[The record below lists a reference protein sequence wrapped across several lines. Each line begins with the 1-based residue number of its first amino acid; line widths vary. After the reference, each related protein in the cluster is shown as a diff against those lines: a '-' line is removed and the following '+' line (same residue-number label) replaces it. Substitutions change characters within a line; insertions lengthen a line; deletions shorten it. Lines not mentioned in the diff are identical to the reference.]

1 MNEWQARAEALDA
14 ADSLRSVAATF
25 ELPDG
30 TVYLD
35 GNSLGAL
42 PKTVKPRM
50 LEVIEQ
56 QWGQDLIS
64 SWNKH
69 QWIDLAHS
77 VGAKLAP
84 LLGVKPTQVV
94 ACDSISVNLF
104 KLLNSALAQRPE
116 RKIVL
121 SAQNNFPTDLY
132 VAQGV
137 EQLLGSERCKLTS
150 VAPDALHAHLTADVA
165 VLMLTQVD
173 FRSGALLDMQALT
186 AQAHAHG
193 TLVIWDLAHSAGVVP
208 LQLNACDVDFAVG
221 CGYKFLNGGP
231 GAPAFMSVNE
241 RYLSNLNQPIQG
253 WMGHAQ
259 PFEFATDYHPAPNI
273 KQLLTGTPAILSLAA
288 FDAALE
294 VYRDIDVTDLRQK
307 SLSLSCFYIELFD
320 PYQSQHAET
329 FAGFRLNARLAD
341 AERGSHVALE
351 HDEAYPISQ
360 ALIAH
365 NVIIDFRA
373 PNLIRFGFAPL
384 YNSHQDVLTSLQTL
398 HWLMQEEVYLE
409 PVYQH
414 RKSVT

>member
-1 MNEWQARAEALDA
+1 MNDWRTRAEALDA
-14 ADSLRSVAATF
+14 ADPLRSVAAAF

-77 VGAKLAP
+77 VGTKLAP
-84 LLGVKPTQVV
+84 LLGVKSAQVI

-104 KLLNSALAQRPE
+104 KLINIALAQRPE

-137 EQLLGSERCKLTS
+137 EQLLGSKRCELIT
-150 VAPDALHAHLTADVA
+150 VAPDALHAHLNADVA

-173 FRSGALLDMQALT
+173 FRSGALLDIQALT

-193 TLVIWDLAHSAGVVP
+193 ALVIWDLAHSAGVVP
-208 LQLNACDVDFAVG
+208 LQLNAWDVDFAVG

-259 PFEFATDYHPAPNI
+259 PFEFATDYQPAMNI
-273 KQLLTGTPAILSLAA
+273 KQMLTGTPAILSLAA

-307 SLSLSCFYIELFD
+307 SLSLSGFFIELFD
-320 PYQSQHAET
+320 AYQSQHRET

-351 HDEAYPISQ
+351 HDKAYPISQ

-365 NVIIDFRA
+365 NVVIDFRA

-398 HWLMQEEVYLE
+398 HLLMHEKIYRE